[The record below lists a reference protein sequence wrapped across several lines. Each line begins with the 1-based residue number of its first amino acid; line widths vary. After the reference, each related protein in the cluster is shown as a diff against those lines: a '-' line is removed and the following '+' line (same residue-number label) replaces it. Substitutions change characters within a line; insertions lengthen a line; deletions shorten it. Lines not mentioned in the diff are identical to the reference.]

1 MTSKVPPLQV
11 LPRTSDCVLCL
22 TTHCATTTL
31 LQMGCYLPRI
41 QRQPWVRRLVEGS
54 IKALSFFIL
63 QDPWANAYN
72 PSFIPISRSPKRDR
86 ILGRGGWVWTR
97 NFELDS
103 SAYYFNLLYNY
114 YVTPGL
120 WGPEQLLNETLVH
133 DAVVTMLQTLLLEQD
148 HERSSPYRCV
158 CVGVLWRGAQ
168 GREAGSQQGAGCSVR
183 LHGGHSPSDR
193 LGALHCH
200 HTNRVRWTRPAECSN
215 LLLLLL
221 KCSECVS
228 SKLTLQARLCR

>member
-1 MTSKVPPLQV
+1 MSHNL
-11 LPRTSDCVLCL
+11 CV
-22 TTHCATTTL
+22 TTTP

-41 QRQPWVRRLVEGS
+41 QRRPWVRRLVEGS

-72 PSFIPISRSPKRDR
+72 PSFIPISRSPKQDR

-114 YVTPGL
+114 YATPGL

-158 CVGVLWRGAQ
+158 CGVSGEALRG
-168 GREAGSQQGAGCSVR
+168 GRQ
-183 LHGGHSPSDR
+183 
-193 LGALHCH
+193 ALSKGYQ
-200 HTNRVRWTRPAECSN
+200 TTRGPFP
-215 LLLLLL
+215 
-221 KCSECVS
+221 
-228 SKLTLQARLCR
+228 Q